1 MINISLFCYFY
12 LVSFPLY
19 MKITLR
25 VRSLQTPG
33 YQLLDIKF
41 SVPRRGPRTR
51 QDSERWVSKFD
62 SFPEGPTKAAINSSE
77 GREAP
82 DTVLFRP
89 SVQVT
94 VTPDFF

>member
-1 MINISLFCYFY
+1 MINISLFRYFY

-25 VRSLQTPG
+25 VRSLQTPPG

-82 DTVLFRP
+82 DSALLYP
-89 SVQVT
+89 
-94 VTPDFF
+94 